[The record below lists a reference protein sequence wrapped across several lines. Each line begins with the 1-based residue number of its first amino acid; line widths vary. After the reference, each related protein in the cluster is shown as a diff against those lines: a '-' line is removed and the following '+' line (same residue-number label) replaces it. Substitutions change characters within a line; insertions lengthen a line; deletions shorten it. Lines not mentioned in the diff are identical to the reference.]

1 MAPVRPWPAVIVATL
16 STFRDSDH
24 VGQDV
29 PGGGQGERCRGED
42 TVNARATRGVR
53 CVFLCRCCGARGA
66 SVTHGGVT
74 ELRLVPLL
82 PLVLI
87 TGILIAQGTRAPYLS
102 PCFSFLDSA
111 ASSACAEQTGI
122 ELGAGYPGVSRS
134 ATGTRHG
141 VVQVCAVLSS
151 LSHLMHFLDV
161 APRMCCRS
169 RMWPCVRTV
178 ASTHYAH
185 RLAFRAAWGTP
196 RLQN

>member
-1 MAPVRPWPAVIVATL
+1 METLGSEAQIDLTKRFLFDFAGLLRRRWGAEVSIFFLWHVAGLNGVISIV
-16 STFRDSDH
+16 
-24 VGQDV
+24 
-29 PGGGQGERCRGED
+29 
-42 TVNARATRGVR
+42 TVVN
-53 CVFLCRCCGARGA
+53 CG
-66 SVTHGGVT
+66 SVTD
-74 ELRLVPLL
+74 LVSF
-82 PLVLI
+82 LV
-87 TGILIAQGTRAPYLS
+87 
-102 PCFSFLDSA
+102 LDSA
-111 ASSACAEQTGI
+111 TSSACAEQTGI